1 VSRELR
7 ARSTRSD
14 LGSCG
19 DLETDGLQQAIEI
32 IDDTLVQAAE
42 LTPLGVLHAAIAVE
56 GAAGVPS
63 TVTTATGEGN
73 QISRMTHSLIQRLGA
88 STEPRA
94 W

>member
-1 VSRELR
+1 LSCELR
-7 ARSTRSD
+7 TRPTRSD

-19 DLETDGLQQAIEI
+19 DLETAGLQAIEI